1 MGGQW
6 GDKAELTGASDGTPK
21 RLAKWGRHSMKG
33 AERETQRLERAKARQ
48 VAGGHSRVLWT
59 CGNVEVRRAFGI
71 LSDIRHTV
79 QAHAVLGGPLGGN
92 PRLGKILLGKGLQSL
107 PAARLAGAVTVAA

>member
-48 VAGGHSRVLWT
+48 VAGGHSRVLWRD
-59 CGNVEVRRAFGI
+59 GE
-71 LSDIRHTV
+71 
-79 QAHAVLGGPLGGN
+79 GPMK
-92 PRLGKILLGKGLQSL
+92 RW
-107 PAARLAGAVTVAA
+107 AARSEHASCVQCHSI